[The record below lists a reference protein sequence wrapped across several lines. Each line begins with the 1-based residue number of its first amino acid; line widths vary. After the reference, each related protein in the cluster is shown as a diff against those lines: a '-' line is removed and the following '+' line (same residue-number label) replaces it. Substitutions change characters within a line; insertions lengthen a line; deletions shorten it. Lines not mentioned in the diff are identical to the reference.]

1 MDSKTKN
8 TESTVSDFT
17 PLKELRGGVVYKI
30 AILGLMLQ
38 VLLSLITIISC
49 SMQIGFLQNVQSGYY
64 QSQLEINQAASAN
77 DMRHGSIGMAE
88 VSVFVLSGIFILM
101 WIYKAHKNAIEYGL
115 NKEFTAGWAVGS
127 FFVPIIN
134 LFRPFQAMVELY
146 TCSESPSNWKSSSSS
161 NYYRSLENSMASSPL
176 LIRLWWA
183 LWMVSFFLGQKFF
196 RWDPEGLDEWL
207 NYTYFEIGNSVFD
220 IILTIVFI
228 VVIKKVY
235 MNQRLNFLE
244 QY

>member
-1 MDSKTKN
+1 
-8 TESTVSDFT
+8 
-17 PLKELRGGVVYKI
+17 
-30 AILGLMLQ
+30 
-38 VLLSLITIISC
+38 
-49 SMQIGFLQNVQSGYY
+49 
-64 QSQLEINQAASAN
+64 
-77 DMRHGSIGMAE
+77 MRHGSIGMAE

-146 TCSESPSNWKSSSSS
+146 TCSASPSNWKSSSSS
-161 NYYRSLENSMASSPL
+161 NYSESMASSPK

-183 LWMVSFFLGQKFF
+183 LWIISFLLRRMVVNWG
-196 RWDPEGLDEWL
+196 PEGLDELL
-207 NYTYFEIGNSVFD
+207 NYKYFEIGDSVFD

-228 VVIKKVY
+228 VIIKRIYK
-235 MNQRLNFLE
+235 NQRLNFLE

>member
-17 PLKELRGGVVYKI
+17 PLNELRGGVVYKI

-38 VLLSLITIISC
+38 VLLLLITIISC
-49 SMQIGFLQNVQSGYY
+49 SMQIGFLPNVQSGYY
-64 QSQLEINQAASAN
+64 QSELEINQAVSAN
-77 DMRHGSIGMAE
+77 DMRHDSIRMAE
-88 VSVFVLSGIFILM
+88 FSVWALSGIFILM

-161 NYYRSLENSMASSPL
+161 NFSESMASSPK

-183 LWMVSFFLGQKFF
+183 LWMASFFLGQKFF

-207 NYTYFEIGNSVFD
+207 NYTYFEIGNSVFE

-228 VVIKKVY
+228 VVIKKIY
-235 MNQRLNFLE
+235 ENQRLNFLE

>member
-17 PLKELRGGVVYKI
+17 PLNELRGGVVYKI

-115 NKEFTAGWAVGS
+115 NKKFTAGWAVGS
-127 FFVPIIN
+127 FFVPFIN

-146 TCSESPSNWKSSSSS
+146 TCSASPSNWKSSSSS
-161 NYYRSLENSMASSPL
+161 NYSESMASSPK

-183 LWMVSFFLGQKFF
+183 LWIISFLLRRMVVK
-196 RWDPEGLDEWL
+196 WAPEGLDDLL
-207 NYTYFEIGNSVFD
+207 NYKYFEIGDSVFD

-228 VVIKKVY
+228 VIIKKIY
-235 MNQRLNFLE
+235 ENQKLNFLK
-244 QY
+244 QN

>member
-1 MDSKTKN
+1 MVSKTKN

-17 PLKELRGGVVYKI
+17 PLNELRGGVVYKI

-64 QSQLEINQAASAN
+64 QSELEINQAASAN

-146 TCSESPSNWKSSSSS
+146 TCSASPSNWKSSSSS
-161 NYYRSLENSMASSPL
+161 NYSESMASSPK

-183 LWMVSFFLGQKFF
+183 LWIISFLLRRMVVK
-196 RWDPEGLDEWL
+196 WAPEGLDELL
-207 NYTYFEIGNSVFD
+207 NYKYFEIGDSVFD

-228 VVIKKVY
+228 VIIKRIYK
-235 MNQRLNFLE
+235 NQRLNFLE

>member
-17 PLKELRGGVVYKI
+17 PLNELRGGVVYKI

-64 QSQLEINQAASAN
+64 QSELEINQAASAN

-161 NYYRSLENSMASSPL
+161 NFSESMASSPK
-176 LIRLWWA
+176 LIRYH
-183 LWMVSFFLGQKFF
+183 S
-196 RWDPEGLDEWL
+196 
-207 NYTYFEIGNSVFD
+207 T
-220 IILTIVFI
+220 LTIVA
-228 VVIKKVY
+228 
-235 MNQRLNFLE
+235 
-244 QY
+244 